1 MLGQTDRHRQSTG
14 GPAESARM
22 PPRGASTTA
31 SAAPPSRS
39 DQDAAAPAWRSAGG
53 GLHNGHTPIRRCRT
67 PGASGPPSSK
77 RADGR
82 SSLPYRPDL
91 RPAVPS
97 RPWARACAV
106 CGIGSSGVPRP
117 SLAPYVTG
125 TGATKGATAPP
136 EDANVGYPPA
146 RITVVLP
153 NPACPVIN
161 SATAEE
167 RRRARD
173 GDECPVLLASAA
185 GQATARLPASSLT
198 ISPTK
203 PLASPK
209 SIMVLS
215 R

>member
-1 MLGQTDRHRQSTG
+1 MPVQSSICGRGSWG
-14 GPAESARM
+14 G
-22 PPRGASTTA
+22 
-31 SAAPPSRS
+31 
-39 DQDAAAPAWRSAGG
+39 
-53 GLHNGHTPIRRCRT
+53 RR
-67 PGASGPPSSK
+67 
-77 RADGR
+77 
-82 SSLPYRPDL
+82 L
-91 RPAVPS
+91 
-97 RPWARACAV
+97 
-106 CGIGSSGVPRP
+106 

-136 EDANVGYPPA
+136 EDVNVGYPPA

-153 NPACPVIN
+153 TPACPMIN

-198 ISPTK
+198 SSPTK